1 MIKRNVHNKYSSNV
15 NIHIKL
21 IWLPVVFVLFLVNT
35 RKLFL
40 FVAAMYY
47 IARYISFLIRLKHN
61 QHVQLNTGKLV
72 LRSRIRWSVFIN
84 RNHLVTKEAPQNCC
98 FLSRSRNQ
106 SESSQ

>member
-1 MIKRNVHNKYSSNV
+1 MITRNVHNNYASNV

-40 FVAAMYY
+40 FVSAMYY
-47 IARYISFLIRLKHN
+47 IARYIPFLIRLKHN

-72 LRSRIRWSVFIN
+72 LKSGLFSLIGTIWSPRKHHKIVAFYQDREVRVKAAN
-84 RNHLVTKEAPQNCC
+84 DC
-98 FLSRSRNQ
+98 
-106 SESSQ
+106 